1 MDITYLGSASFLLR
15 GRDAALVTDPSQGGA
30 VNANIVTL
38 SSHSNDDPQPSV
50 EGPSK
55 VIHRP
60 GEYEVSGVLI
70 KGVRTRRE
78 GAEGGRTVAYLFTI
92 DNVVLCHLGPLNRV
106 LSSAEAGELSDA
118 EVLFLP
124 VGGPDTLS
132 ASAASE
138 VVALLS
144 PNLVIPMLYDDE
156 RSTTTA
162 SDNDGDGDTSA
173 VVIPSLEA
181 FLKEMSVREIT
192 PQNRLSVTPTN
203 QPASAQVVIL
213 QPRPRS

>member
-1 MDITYLGSASFLLR
+1 
-15 GRDAALVTDPSQGGA
+15 
-30 VNANIVTL
+30 
-38 SSHSNDDPQPSV
+38 
-50 EGPSK
+50 
-55 VIHRP
+55 
-60 GEYEVSGVLI
+60 VSGVLI
-70 KGVRTRRE
+70 KGIRTRRE
-78 GAEGGRTVAYLFTI
+78 GAEGGRTVAYLVTI
-92 DNVVLCHLGPLNRV
+92 DDVTLCHLGPLNRV
-106 LSSAEAGELSDA
+106 LSSAEAWELSDA

-124 VGGPDTLS
+124 VGGPDTVS

-144 PNLVIPMLYDDE
+144 PKLVIPMLYDDE
-156 RSTTTA
+156 RMAATP
-162 SDNDGDGDTSA
+162 SDSDSDSDGATSS